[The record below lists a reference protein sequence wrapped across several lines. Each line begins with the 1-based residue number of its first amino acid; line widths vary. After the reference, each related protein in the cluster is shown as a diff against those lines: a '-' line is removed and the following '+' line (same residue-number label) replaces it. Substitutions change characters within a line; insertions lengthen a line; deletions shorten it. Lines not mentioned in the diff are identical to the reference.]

1 MMFQDGVQNDLP
13 NQRLDTTL
21 MKYWGGSGSNT
32 GTNNLITCSSVAY
45 LLFKRKYSWCKIIS
59 LSTSST
65 KIQKA
70 SDVPWIFSSHW
81 KSGVIVSSTLRVDLK
96 YKHCSQTFAL
106 HTWLHCT
113 SFMISI
119 CAYFTNIYHTSMT
132 HCSISVKP
140 MIKWQV
146 ATCISVHMTNIYRN
160 SLYLINV
167 IFSHT
172 SSTLTVFQY
181 NWQLFTIFRYNLSEA
196 KFLIYILILFT
207 RCNMNLTL

>member
-1 MMFQDGVQNDLP
+1 
-13 NQRLDTTL
+13 

-96 YKHCSQTFAL
+96 YKHCCQTLAL
-106 HTWLHCT
+106 CTGLHCT

-119 CAYFTNIYHTSMT
+119 SAYMTNIYHTSMT
-132 HCSISVKP
+132 HCSISVKA

-146 ATCISVHMTNIYRN
+146 R
-160 SLYLINV
+160 
-167 IFSHT
+167 
-172 SSTLTVFQY
+172 VFQY
-181 NWQLFTIFRYNLSEA
+181 IWPIFTVIQYTWSMSYLVILHQHLPYFNITDSYLPYFGITWA
-196 KFLIYILILFT
+196 KQSS
-207 RCNMNLTL
+207 